1 MDKDLTYIERFDR
14 LRAAA
19 KAAGFPLVTERGK
32 GTAAESWTRAL
43 IALHMY
49 RAGAIDCYIGTL
61 LCRERSS
68 VTAKRIRAD
77 IALERP
83 EMYHEVA
90 TIDNQ
95 IRKAYHDIYGQDL

>member
-1 MDKDLTYIERFDR
+1 MDKDLTHIERFHR
-14 LRAAA
+14 LCASA

-32 GTAAESWTRAL
+32 GTATESWTRAL

-49 RAGAIDCYIGTL
+49 RAGAIDRYIGTL
-61 LCRERSS
+61 LFRERSS
-68 VTAKRIRAD
+68 VTAMRIRAD

-95 IRKAYHDIYGQDL
+95 IRKAYHDIYGQNL